1 MLDPETLA
9 QTVSEQLGAS
19 APRGITLTSD
29 SWQNLVT
36 GMNDPRKDKGSASFA
51 AYASLGYNALTELY
65 RGDGMTQII
74 VDVPAREMTRAGCE
88 FQITGNEAGAEKVQ
102 KYLDTKLKILRRLA
116 RGTKWKRLYGGAG
129 VLIGVN
135 DGLKLDQPVNEKGI
149 KSIDYLNVFDPSEIR
164 PIDWQANPAADDFG
178 EPTMYQIFPRI
189 FGVGASVLFEKVH
202 ASRIVRMNGI
212 EANRI
217 QPTLNYGWGDG
228 VIDRCYSAVRDYANS
243 HGNAAALMNDFAQ
256 GIYKLKGLAN
266 AMGSGREELIRKRIA
281 LIDFCRSVLR
291 GVVLDADGED
301 FERKSTTLAGLSDLL
316 GSIGTRLA
324 AEARMPESK
333 LFGTQPGGLSG
344 GKQDGALELWHKEI
358 QAEQEEEL
366 SPAYLKIARL
376 VMLAADCEVKADPEE
391 YCVEWNPLS
400 ELPQTDEATMH
411 LAQAQADEI
420 YANLGALSGQDIRG
434 NRFKGAYSLN
444 TVIDEEAEYEEPD
457 ATEPV
462 VVSRIDENGNT
473 VEVKPGETQPAAPA
487 PTSDKSGKPAPAP
500 KAPASKKPGAMPG
513 KSDTSGGT
521 NASASQLDPAKT
533 AMAAGQITAVLG
545 ILDKMNQKQI
555 SYAQAQGMLESML
568 YMPEEEAIQI
578 LGPEGGFTPEPPAVD
593 PNVMATNETKLA
605 LSKSKPGAV
614 SKPPAKKKV

>member
-1 MLDPETLA
+1 MLDPEKLA

-19 APRGITLTSD
+19 APAGSAITTD
-29 SWQNLVT
+29 SWQNFVT

-51 AYASLGYNALTELY
+51 AYSSLGYNALTELY
-65 RGDGMTQII
+65 RGDGITQII

-88 FQITGNEAGAEKVQ
+88 FKITEDEEGAEKVQ
-102 KYLDTKLKILRRLA
+102 KYLDTKLKILRVLA
-116 RGTKWKRLYGGAG
+116 KGTKWKRLYGGAG

-135 DGLKLDQPVNEKGI
+135 DGAKLDQPVIENRI

-164 PIDWQANPAADDFG
+164 PIDWQANPAAEDFG
-178 EPTMYQIFPRI
+178 EPTMYQIYPRI

-217 QPTLNYGWGDG
+217 QPTLNFGWGDG
-228 VIDRCYSAVRDYANS
+228 VIDRCYSSVRDYANS
-243 HGNAAALMNDFAQ
+243 HGNAAALLNDFAQ
-256 GIYKLKGLAN
+256 GIYKLKGLAA
-266 AMGSGREELIRKRIA
+266 AMGTNREELIRKRIA

-301 FERKSTTLAGLSDLL
+301 FERKSTSLAGLSELL
-316 GSIGTRLA
+316 QSIGTRLA

-333 LFGTQPGGLSG
+333 LFGTQPGGMSD

-358 QAEQEEEL
+358 GAEQEEEL

-376 VMLAADCEVKADPEE
+376 VMLAKDCNVKAEPDE

-400 ELPQTDEATMH
+400 ELSQPEEATMH

-420 YANLGALSGQDIRG
+420 YANLGALSGQELRD
-434 NRFKGAYSLN
+434 NRFNGEYSLS
-444 TVIDEEAEYEEPD
+444 TVIDESTEYNEPGDD
-457 ATEPV
+457 AEPV
-462 VVSRIDENGNT
+462 VISRIDEQGNT
-473 VEVKPGETQPAAPA
+473 VEVKPGETQPAPDAAKAAPMPAKKPTPAPA
-487 PTSDKSGKPAPAP
+487 APAKGTMPGKPATTPPA
-500 KAPASKKPGAMPG
+500 
-513 KSDTSGGT
+513 SGGT

-593 PNVMATNETKLA
+593 PNVAATNETKLA
-605 LSKSKPGAV
+605 LSKSKP
-614 SKPPAKKKV
+614 KPIAKK